1 MRHLG
6 KVWKAAQLLNSARD
20 LAVETQRFHWD
31 VRTPSTLFL
40 QAEQS
45 DIQLAL
51 HDQPQILAKV
61 ELRVGFGWQ
70 LTTDQDSAGV
80 YIVAVRKRVIGSIA
94 RGKFTIHCPRGVYI
108 SLKLTQ
114 CHLCFQ
120 DLTASLDLPPFMSD
134 ASEA

>member
-1 MRHLG
+1 MRHVG
-6 KVWKAAQLLNSARD
+6 NIWKAARLLSSARD

-45 DIQLAL
+45 DIRLAL
-51 HDQPQILAKV
+51 HDQPQILARV

-94 RGKFTIHCPRGVYI
+94 RAKFTIHCPRGIYL
-108 SLKLTQ
+108 SLKLQ
-114 CHLCFQ
+114 NCRLCF
-120 DLTASLDLPPFMSD
+120 DDMTASLDLPPFMSET
-134 ASEA
+134 SEA

>member
-6 KVWKAAQLLNSARD
+6 NIWKAARLLNSARD

-51 HDQPQILAKV
+51 HDQPQILAKI
-61 ELRVGFGWQ
+61 ELRAGFGWQ
-70 LTTDQDSAGV
+70 LTTDQDAAGV

-94 RGKFTIHCPRGVYI
+94 RGKFHFSLPRGVYI
-108 SLKLTQ
+108 SLQLKQ
-114 CHLCFQ
+114 CRLGF
-120 DLTASLDLPPFMSD
+120 DNLTASLDLPPFPM
-134 ASEA
+134 EE